1 MNSNKNI
8 KSRMFLCGN
17 PVQKPMAPCHIFLS
31 SCDSSAYSGGM
42 TFSQDIPAILL
53 LGGAGTRIAAL
64 YPDLPKALVPVA
76 GRPFLE
82 HQLLW
87 LARNDIRRVHL
98 AAGIK
103 ADRLEAWLAA
113 PRPLDLRGL
122 DITLSREP
130 SPLGTGGALRHLL
143 PILPDAPAFLSFNGD
158 TLTPNLALD
167 LSALLPSSFFL
178 RTSPSCAHLWASP
191 VDDATRYGTLDLSP
205 DGRVLAFRE
214 KSAVRGPAHVNAGI
228 YLLPRSLLETIPAGR
243 PVSLETECLPRWA
256 SSGLLL
262 SHPVPPPLLDMGT
275 PDGLAEMTRF
285 LSHQS
290 EI

>member
-1 MNSNKNI
+1 MPTSPLQAVI
-8 KSRMFLCGN
+8 
-17 PVQKPMAPCHIFLS
+17 
-31 SCDSSAYSGGM
+31 
-42 TFSQDIPAILL
+42 L
-53 LGGAGTRIAAL
+53 LGGAGTRIASL

-76 GRPFLE
+76 GRPFIE

-87 LARNDIRRVHL
+87 LARNNIRRVHL

-103 ADRLEAWLAA
+103 ADRLETWLAA
-113 PRPLDLRGL
+113 PRPSDLRNL

-158 TLTPNLALD
+158 TLTPNLTLD
-167 LSALLPSSFFL
+167 LPAPSAPSL
-178 RTSPSCAHLWASP
+178 AHLWASP

-228 YLLPRSLLETIPAGR
+228 YLLPRPLLETIPSGR
-243 PVSLETECLPRWA
+243 PVSLETECLPLWA
-256 SSGLLL
+256 ASGLLL
-262 SHPVPPPLLDMGT
+262 SQPVPPPLLDMGT

-285 LSHQS
+285 LSPQP

>member
-1 MNSNKNI
+1 M
-8 KSRMFLCGN
+8 R
-17 PVQKPMAPCHIFLS
+17 KPCAGPMVPCHIFLS
-31 SCDSSAYSGGM
+31 SRDPSAYSGGM

-53 LGGAGTRIAAL
+53 LGGAGTRIAPL

-76 GRPFLE
+76 GRPFIE

-113 PRPLDLRGL
+113 PLPRDLQSL
-122 DITLSREP
+122 TITLSREP

-158 TLTPNLALD
+158 TLTPNLTLD
-167 LSALLPSSFFL
+167 LPHPADLS
-178 RTSPSCAHLWASP
+178 RAHLWASP
-191 VDDATRYGTLDLSP
+191 VDDATRYGTLDLAP
-205 DGRVLAFRE
+205 DGLVLAFRE
-214 KSAVRGPAHVNAGI
+214 KSSVRGPAHVNAGI
-228 YLLPRSLLETIPAGR
+228 YLLPRSLLETIPSGR

-285 LSHQS
+285 LSQQS